1 MQGWDNGPMA
11 DRIEGESVDLTKL
24 QEMVDAGMV
33 RGQRHETL
41 PLTIYKYTQQ
51 AVYSGTWN
59 EITLR
64 CRGVVLDD
72 EGNIVVNG
80 FTKFFNHSE
89 PMGSAVYA
97 ARKGMP
103 YEVTEKLDGSLIQA
117 ALWNGNPIVTSSG
130 SFTSPQAAEGRKWI
144 SPALLKEGLTYLFEI
159 IYPGNR
165 IVLDYGQRD
174 TLVLL
179 ALRDTAT
186 GEEVDLELDSNFEHV
201 KAVRLTLEEIEQDLA
216 RADFIDKEG
225 YVVRYA
231 DGARVKMKY
240 AEYMRLHKIV
250 AGVNEKFVWE
260 ALRDGVDLEAS
271 LKGVPDE
278 LFNFVQT
285 TAFDLRKQ
293 YRELEARADDAHF
306 EAKHFQ
312 TRKEQA
318 AHLMAKH
325 KEISVLVFCLLDG
338 KPVAPK
344 IWKLLEPENKPQKE
358 PQDA

>member
-1 MQGWDNGPMA
+1 MNIGWDNGPNA
-11 DRIEGESVDLTKL
+11 DRIEGAYMDLGKL
-24 QEMVDAGMV
+24 QAAVEAGLV

-41 PLTIYKYTQQ
+41 PLTIFKYTQQ
-51 AVYSGTWN
+51 AVFTGTWD

-64 CRGVVLDD
+64 CRGVVVND

-89 PMGSAVYA
+89 PMGAVVYESH
-97 ARKGMP
+97 KGQA

-117 ALWNGNPIVTSSG
+117 ALWNGNLIVTSSG

-165 IVLDYGQRD
+165 IVLDYGDRN

-179 ALRDTAT
+179 AVRDTAT
-186 GEEVDLELDSNFEHV
+186 GHELPYDGSDFETV
-201 KAVRLTLEEIEQDLA
+201 KVLSMTLEAIEQELP
-216 RADFIDKEG
+216 RADYINKEG
-225 YVVRYA
+225 YIVRWE

-250 AGVNEKFVWE
+250 SGVNEKFVWE
-260 ALRDGVDLEAS
+260 ALRDGVDLETS

-278 LFNFVQT
+278 LFQFVQRT
-285 TAFDLRKQ
+285 SDTLKADYYKLQATAIEVF
-293 YRELEARADDAHF
+293 ERA
-306 EAKHFQ
+306 KKLPN
-312 TRKEQA
+312 RKEQA
-318 AHLMAKH
+318 FFIMAGYSACAA
-325 KEISVLVFCLLDG
+325 IVFCMLDG
-338 KPVAPK
+338 KSHTEK
-344 IWKLLEPENKPQKE
+344 IWKMIEPQKSTPSE
-358 PQDA
+358 LIEG